1 MSKNEKDA
9 QWDYIIVGGGICGLS
24 LGALLA
30 NNGRRVLILEQSN
43 STGGRARVV
52 EKDGFTLDWGIHTVR
67 FGSKSSLAKTLETI
81 REANQAPIK
90 YEQLNI
96 GKFFLDTSDAGT
108 PHWELFPTSIKSIF
122 KGKYFSPKVLL
133 GALGK
138 VLFLNA
144 EKNLAVSVADWQK
157 TKKLRPKTALYLKL
171 ITGSM
176 QVCPFLDRA
185 SVGELKKNLMEVIHK
200 KISVTY
206 PVGGWKLIFDRL
218 AAKITQRGGQILNN
232 TKVQEI
238 LVENK
243 QAVGVKHANGVIRAK
258 NVVYAAPVQALF
270 DVLNPSLGAPEFVD
284 YCKKMRPTAGISLD
298 IALKKKIS
306 EDTGL
311 FYVHDPIAFGFF
323 TSNIDTASAPTNKQL
338 FTIFAPSN
346 VEEVKDQS
354 IRNEFLARLRAKLFK
369 SFPDME
375 QNIEFERPLFLPMV
389 DGVEV
394 NTTQYTGLRPHFQVP
409 GIQHLYLVGDSTAGE
424 GAGGD
429 IGHNSVWAAY
439 ELLKREN

>member
-1 MSKNEKDA
+1 MSET
-9 QWDYIIVGGGICGLS
+9 WDYVIVGGGICGLS

-30 NNGRRVLILEQSN
+30 NDGRRVLILEQSN
-43 STGGRARVV
+43 AIGGRARVV
-52 EKDGFTLDWGIHTVR
+52 EKDGFTLDWGIHTIR

-81 REANQAPIK
+81 SEAHQAPII
-90 YEQLNI
+90 YEQLGI
-96 GKFFLDTSDAGT
+96 GRFFLDTSDAGT

-157 TKKLRPKTALYLKL
+157 IKKLRPKTALYLKL
-171 ITGSM
+171 ITSSM

-218 AAKITQRGGQILNN
+218 TAKITQRGGQILTN

-238 LVENK
+238 LVENH
-243 QAVGVKHANGVIRAK
+243 QAVGMKHSNGIIRAK
-258 NVVYAAPVQALF
+258 NIVYAAPTQVLF
-270 DVLNPSLGAPEFVD
+270 DVLNPSLAPPDFVN
-284 YCKKMRPTAGISLD
+284 YCKNMRPTAGISLD
-298 IALKKKIS
+298 VALKKKIS
-306 EDTGL
+306 EDNGL
-311 FYVHDPIAFGFF
+311 FYINDPIAFGFF
-323 TSNIDTASAPTNKQL
+323 TSNIDTASAPANKQL
-338 FTIFAPSN
+338 FTIFAPCN
-346 VEEVKDQS
+346 VEEVNDLGF
-354 IRNEFLARLRAKLFK
+354 RNEYLARLRAKLFK
-369 SFPDME
+369 AFPDME
-375 QNIEFERPLFLPMV
+375 QNLEFERPIFLPMV
-389 DGVEV
+389 DGAEV
-394 NTTQYTGLRPHFQVP
+394 NTTQHAGLRPHFQVP
-409 GIQHLYLVGDSTAGE
+409 GIQHLYLVGDSTAGA

-429 IGHNSVWAAY
+429 IGHNAVWDVY
-439 ELLKREN
+439 ELIQKEK

>member
-1 MSKNEKDA
+1 MSET
-9 QWDYIIVGGGICGLS
+9 WDYVIVGGGICGLS

-30 NNGRRVLILEQSN
+30 NDGNHVLIFEQS
-43 STGGRARVV
+43 SATGGRARVV

-67 FGSKSSLAKTLETI
+67 FGSKSALAKTLETI

-90 YEQLNI
+90 YEQLSI
-96 GKFFLDTSDAGT
+96 GKFFLDTSEAGT
-108 PHWELFPTSIKSIF
+108 PHWENFPTSIKSIF

-144 EKNLAVSVADWQK
+144 EKNLAVSVEDWQK

-206 PVGGWKLIFDRL
+206 PAGGWKLIFERL
-218 AAKITQRGGQILNN
+218 TAKITQRGGQILTN

-238 LVENK
+238 LVENH
-243 QAVGVKHANGVIRAK
+243 QAVGVKHSNGIIRAK
-258 NVVYAAPVQALF
+258 NIVYAAPVQVLF
-270 DVLNPSLGAPEFVD
+270 DVLNPSLGPPEFVD

-306 EDTGL
+306 EDNGL
-311 FYVHDPIAFGFF
+311 YYINDPIAFGFF
-323 TSNIDTASAPTNKQL
+323 TSNIDTASAPANKQL
-338 FTIFAPSN
+338 FTIFAPCN
-346 VEEVKDQS
+346 MEEVTDQAF
-354 IRNEFLARLRAKLFK
+354 RDDLLARLRAKLFK
-369 SFPDME
+369 AFSDME

-389 DGVEV
+389 DGAEV
-394 NTTQYTGLRPHFQVP
+394 NTTQHTGLRPHFQVP
-409 GIQHLYLVGDSTAGE
+409 GIQNLYLVGDSTAGE

-429 IGHNSVWAAY
+429 IGHNSVWDVY
-439 ELLKREN
+439 ELIQKEK